1 MNASNDAIAL
11 LRPLLD
17 ARMWMKLLAVLAIID
32 GVLMVFS
39 IWGILIA
46 WLPIWLGVVLFQAAS
61 ALDRAEGGDGA
72 AAAQAMGK
80 LRTFFTIAGVT
91 AIVLLIVG
99 LLGMLG
105 MLGMRLM
112 FGGMAH

>member
-1 MNASNDAIAL
+1 MNDNSAGL

-32 GVLMVFS
+32 GVLMAFTL
-39 IWGILIA
+39 WGILVA

-61 ALDRAEGGDGA
+61 ALDRVERGDGA
-72 AAAQAMGK
+72 AADEVMARLK
-80 LRTFFTIAGVT
+80 TFFTVAGIA
-91 AIVLLIVG
+91 AIVFLVAA

-105 MLGMRLM
+105 MASMGVRL
-112 FGGMAH
+112 GGMGH

>member
-17 ARMWMKLLAVLAIID
+17 ARMWMKLLAVLAVID
-32 GVLMVFS
+32 GVLMAFTP
-39 IWGILIA
+39 WGILVA

-61 ALDRAEGGDGA
+61 ALDRAEAGDGA
-72 AAAQAMGK
+72 AAAQALGR

-91 AIVLLIVG
+91 AIVLLVVG
-99 LLGMLG
+99 ALGMLG
-105 MLGMRLM
+105 MGLM
-112 FGGMAH
+112 FRGMAH